1 MDFFGY
7 ITIPKHETRY
17 LDMPEERKQELMRKK
32 RRRRRRKKADSEDEE
47 EAENKTPNRQNLH
60 SQAEKNKK
68 DPIEISFNGGADL
81 GNWDYE
87 ANIYK
92 N

>member
-32 RRRRRRKKADSEDEE
+32 RRRRRRKRADSEDEE
-47 EAENKTPNRQNLH
+47 E
-60 SQAEKNKK
+60 AEKNKK

-81 GNWDYE
+81 GNWNYE
-87 ANIYK
+87 ANTYK